1 MKNILKYVLF
11 FSLSLTIACGNSTS
25 TSQEKKETAEASM
38 SKEMPTH
45 ATDDSMEDKMK
56 DKMADM
62 KEGMDEMK
70 DEMKD
75 KMADVKEGMDDMKD
89 EMKDMKDDMKKAVT
103 EKAGAVK
110 EATKDVMEKT
120 TESVTTAAAATKATA
135 TATKEAMVDKVAE
148 VTKTVENTKVAAKEE
163 MKDKMEDGKKETTT
177 AAVPVA
183 KKETPKPVAFSHNA
197 WNTLA
202 QKHISASGKVNYKGF
217 KADKAAFDAYLKS
230 LADNPIQSSWS
241 RAKKMAYWIN
251 AYNAFTI
258 KLIVD
263 NYPIKSI
270 TDLDG
275 GKPWDR
281 KWIKLGGKTYSLNNI
296 EHDILRPQ
304 YKDAR
309 IHFAVNC
316 AAKSCPPVWNKAW
329 TAANLN
335 GQLERSAKAFINNAK
350 YNDVGGSNAAISK
363 IFEWYAV
370 DFGDITSYLNKYAS
384 TKVDAGTTVSY
395 KEYNWALNE

>member
-1 MKNILKYVLF
+1 MKSSFKYFLFASLF
-11 FSLSLTIACGNSTS
+11 FVISCGNTAVEKEKTIATASPT
-25 TSQEKKETAEASM
+25 TKPVVAETPKPVIAETPAEK
-38 SKEMPTH
+38 
-45 ATDDSMEDKMK
+45 
-56 DKMADM
+56 
-62 KEGMDEMK
+62 
-70 DEMKD
+70 
-75 KMADVKEGMDDMKD
+75 
-89 EMKDMKDDMKKAVT
+89 
-103 EKAGAVK
+103 
-110 EATKDVMEKT
+110 VMEKT
-120 TESVTTAAAATKATA
+120 TEVAKTEAPAPVEPAKKVVKETVKKTTETVKTKIETPAPKV
-135 TATKEAMVDKVAE
+135 KEI
-148 VTKTVENTKVAAKEE
+148 VTKVEAAKETPI
-163 MKDKMEDGKKETTT
+163 K
-177 AAVPVA
+177 V
-183 KKETPKPVAFSHNA
+183 ETPKVEAPKVEAPKKEVVTETPKATTPAVKTSPTIPKKDVVKPTPKPATFSHAA

-217 KADKAAFDAYLKS
+217 KADITAFDAYLKS
-230 LADNPIQSSWS
+230 LAANPVQSSWS
-241 RAKKMAYWIN
+241 SRQKMAYWIN

-263 NYPIKSI
+263 NYPVKSI

-275 GKPWDR
+275 GKPWDK

-304 YKDAR
+304 FKDAR

-350 YNDVGGSNAAISK
+350 YNNVGGSNAAISK

-370 DFGDITSYLNKYAS
+370 DFGDDIVSYLNKYAS
-384 TKVDAGTTVSY
+384 TKVDAGTVVTY
-395 KEYNWALNE
+395 KDYNWALNE